1 MKELENVMFFQL
13 HNLRQKKFSKG
24 LRRAFEKQHIVA
36 ENIQQKQQRIKQIAS
51 EIDQKLKTA

>member
-1 MKELENVMFFQL
+1 MKELENIMFFQL

-51 EIDQKLKTA
+51 KINEKL